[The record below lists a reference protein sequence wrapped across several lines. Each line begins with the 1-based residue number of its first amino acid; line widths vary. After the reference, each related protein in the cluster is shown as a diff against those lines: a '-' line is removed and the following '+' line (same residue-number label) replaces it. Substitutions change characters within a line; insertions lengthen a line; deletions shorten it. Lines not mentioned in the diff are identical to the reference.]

1 MHLID
6 LASNLWYSDLLETD
20 DTTVTKILEWLKN
33 HIGDLNNLIATNYHI
48 IGNDTDIEL
57 GNDEASIFGMIYLM
71 NYYQR
76 QQKVNLGASAYDW
89 SEVVEADT
97 RVRRVSRNEI
107 AKNYRL
113 LANDLRDNMNKMVEY
128 YKKFKCIPAS
138 IHTTFFTSLV
148 QQIQQ
153 PGSCDDQ

>member
-1 MHLID
+1 MKLID
-6 LASNLWYSDLLETD
+6 LANSLFYNDLLETD
-20 DTTVTKILEWLKN
+20 DTTIVKILSWLQN
-33 HIGDLNNLIATNYHI
+33 HIGDLNNLIGTNYHI
-48 IGNDTDIEL
+48 IGTDTDVEL
-57 GNDEASIFGMIYLM
+57 GNDEASIFALIYLM

-76 QQKVNLGASAYDW
+76 QQKINLGASAYDW

-97 RVRRVSRNEI
+97 RVRRVSKNEI

-113 LANDLRDNMNKMVEY
+113 LSNDLRDNMNKMVEY

-148 QQIQQ
+148 NQIQQ
-153 PGSCDDQ
+153 PGNFDDQ